1 MKTRKR
7 GFHPKEKP
15 VTHLG
20 QATSLVGIF
29 SMDRTN
35 FF

>member
-7 GFHPKEKP
+7 GFHLKEKP

-20 QATSLVGIF
+20 QVTSLVLIF
-29 SMDRTN
+29 SIERK
-35 FF
+35 